1 MANVN
6 VVQSLQHLEQKK
18 QRLEDELRMVEKQVR
33 SWACDRLVEHTEQIR
48 GKVV

>member
-6 VVQSLQHLEQKK
+6 VMQTLQHLEQKK

-33 SWACDRLVEHTEQIR
+33 GWARNPFGREQR
-48 GKVV
+48 AES